1 MTAPAIEI
9 SSQVPAGALLDRLRA
24 EIEQLAFSADGLQ
37 DVVGGLAVR
46 LEGEERSLFVDKIQD
61 LDLLVQR
68 LQGLAGFLHTL
79 QDVVPPDWSI
89 DATSALAR
97 LTLGSQAALLGGQP
111 VQPKPQADNGDFF
124 VF

>member
-1 MTAPAIEI
+1 MTAPAIDI
-9 SSQVPAGALLDRLRA
+9 SLVPAVVLFERLRA

-37 DVVGGLAVR
+37 DVVGGLAAR
-46 LEGEERSLFVDKIQD
+46 LEGEELSLFINKIQD

-79 QDVVPPDWSI
+79 QDAVPSHWAVDV
-89 DATSALAR
+89 TSALER
-97 LTLGSQAALLGGQP
+97 LTLGSQAALFGGRP
-111 VQPKPQADNGDFF
+111 AEPKSQADNGDFF